1 VSSRV
6 RGYASRD
13 SSPNALPMSEGARH
27 GEPVGLHDLEKSH
40 ALREEGTTVTLPVDV
55 SGGGATACALAYWL
69 DWPPGASTWC
79 AASPA
84 PFQRAAR
91 VRAVS
96 ENTTLGW
103 VLVQALR
110 EYAART
116 WTPRWEDTSPE
127 SAHGGR
133 D

>member
-1 VSSRV
+1 
-6 RGYASRD
+6 
-13 SSPNALPMSEGARH
+13 MSEGARH
-27 GEPVGLHDLEKSH
+27 GEPVGLHGLETSH
-40 ALREEGTTVTLPVDV
+40 ALREEGATMTLPVDV
-55 SGGGATACALAYWL
+55 SRGGPPRMRARVLARLATRGISVVRGVPRSL
-69 DWPPGASTWC
+69 
-79 AASPA
+79 
-84 PFQRAAR
+84 QRAAR